1 MTQEILIMLKEQ
13 GISQKELAKRLNIA
27 ESTLCKKMKFDN
39 WRENDL
45 RHIAEVCGCKCE
57 CKFIVKQENA
67 SVHQFKKIDFDV
79 FKSNICHDLKS
90 AGDIAFIQQTLNE
103 KKIDKYFVQKQYPES
118 LYLLAMVD
126 YLCRINN
133 IAKPAKYN
141 PLRKTRLKK
150 PLLPKSIMFLQIFS
164 ANKNITQEAIDN
176 AIPEFKKF
184 NIIESDIRNVI

>member
-45 RHIAEVCGCKCE
+45 RHIAEVCGCKYE
-57 CKFIVKQENA
+57 CKFFVEQENA

-103 KKIDKYFVQKQYPES
+103 KKIDKYFIQKQYPES

-141 PLRKTRLKK
+141 SMRKIRLKK
-150 PLLPKSIMFLQIFS
+150 RLLPKSIMFLQMFS
-164 ANKNITQEAIDN
+164 TNKNITQDAIDN
-176 AIPEFKKF
+176 AIPEFKRF